1 MMEMC
6 ERGQVP
12 PEILS
17 DLFRNLATDLIFFVL
32 FQFVS
37 FPAVISELSAA
48 VETRRLRAGR
58 DRLMWLL
65 LQFVSGSI
73 QKNPAADFMPV
84 LALFTMYED
93 ELEPLAVPDTTE
105 SACVEAMAAAG
116 MFVHLQRKAASENIK
131 FGVRL
136 PPALSLHHEYLM
148 AAAGKPCNLSS
159 SSSPDYKV
167 SLLCN
172 SFSTTQVSNIFSP
185 LIWSLNKVR
194 CPSFRIRFM
203 RTLT

>member
-12 PEILS
+12 PEILA
-17 DLFRNLATDLIFFVL
+17 DLFRNIATDLIFFVL

-37 FPAVISELSAA
+37 FPAVINELAA
-48 VETRRLRAGR
+48 ALEAKRLRAGR

-73 QKNPAADFMPV
+73 QKNPASDFMPV
-84 LALFTMYED
+84 LALFSMYE
-93 ELEPLAVPDTTE
+93 EETEPLPLPDMSE
-105 SACVEAMAAAG
+105 PSCVEAMAAAG

-136 PPALSLHHEYLM
+136 PTALALHHEFLM
-148 AAAGKPCNLSS
+148 GAAGKTCNLS

-172 SFSTTQVSNIFSP
+172 SFSTTQVTNLGFFLLVSKS
-185 LIWSLNKVR
+185 
-194 CPSFRIRFM
+194 
-203 RTLT
+203 